1 MSSADESSDDE
12 NEAGIEEAG
21 FEELQLEWL
30 SRKDMEESL
39 ARARET
45 STTASYVSAVNKF
58 KKWCYQHRAQA
69 SVAKVLKDIN
79 ETAKTCEFD
88 LPKLAESMETVH
100 NPYCHYTRAYQI
112 KMNAK
117 QKSGIGTI
125 ATLRSG
131 LSDLFCSAKVE
142 LSSTALLT
150 LTKWKK
156 SRNRD
161 DMKAKMRD
169 ENPVKF
175 TNARS
180 NLPVDAFEFIAQVI
194 AATVN
199 VQFWLMWLLQWN
211 MVSRVSQTANVMFWL
226 KI

>member
-1 MSSADESSDDE
+1 MSNADDSSDDE
-12 NEAGIEEAG
+12 NEAG
-21 FEELQLEWL
+21 FEELQSEWL
-30 SRKDMEESL
+30 SKKDMEESL
-39 ARARET
+39 ARAREP
-45 STTASYVSAVNKF
+45 STTASYVSAVNKL
-58 KKWCYQHRAQA
+58 KKWCFQHRAHA
-69 SVAKVLKDIN
+69 SVADVLKDIN

-211 MVSRVSQTANVMFWL
+211 MS
-226 KI
+226 